1 LKSIFHSIKTSARIG
16 YEYFA
21 MLLGLGALTNLCLLG
36 LPFVVICLCLPNR
49 WRKTIGRTTISFA
62 FRFYLRFL
70 RLFCWVRLDASAL
83 DALKSDNSLIVVAN
97 HPSLL
102 DAVILLSRL
111 PLATCVMKAKLRGN
125 LLFGPVARFSGYITN
140 DDPLQLIKQACSE
153 LASGAQLVIFPEST
167 RTTEETVNAFGL
179 TTALIALR
187 SNTPIQTVF
196 LDFSTRYL
204 GKSWGLLRP
213 PSLPLIISIRL
224 GKRFQPAG
232 SKEGL
237 TLTLETYYAENLRT
251 SNQGRL

>member
-1 LKSIFHSIKTSARIG
+1 LKSIFRSIKTSARIG

-49 WRKTIGRTTISFA
+49 WRKTVGRTTISFA

-70 RLFCWVRLDASAL
+70 RVFCWVRLDASAL
-83 DALKSDNSLIVVAN
+83 DSLKNAGSLIVVAN

-102 DAVILLSRL
+102 DAVILLSR
-111 PLATCVMKAKLRGN
+111 
-125 LLFGPVARFSGYITN
+125 FSGYITN
-140 DDPLQLIKQACSE
+140 DDPLQLIKQACNE
-153 LASGAQLVIFPEST
+153 LASNAQLVIFPEST
-167 RTTEETVNAFGL
+167 RTTDETVNAFGL

-213 PSLPLIISIRL
+213 PSLPLVISIRL

-237 TLTLETYYAENLRT
+237 TLALETYYAENLRA